1 MCSLKLCKMEQKD
14 PTNHLRCRLAFL
26 CFVLMYTVK
35 GLLTVCLSIHNKHVK
50 AEVLVSVIQSLY
62 GSMDITLPEL
72 EMFLYKHSGD
82 EFRFTKMHL
91 CHVLYSVFKAIP
103 LPTQ

>member
-1 MCSLKLCKMEQKD
+1 MFSLKLCKMEQKD

-26 CFVLMYTVK
+26 CFLLMYKVK
-35 GLLTVCLSIHNKHVK
+35 VLLTICLLIHNKLVK

-62 GSMDITLPEL
+62 GSMYITLPEL

-82 EFRFTKMHL
+82 EFRFTTMHR
-91 CHVLYSVFKAIP
+91 CHVLYSVLKAIP